1 MKHELQ
7 TRQNNYD
14 LFDVFD
20 DFFKPMFFEEGNRE
34 LRTDIKETEN
44 AYELDF
50 ELPGYG
56 KDEIKVSLENGYLT
70 VSAEK
75 QKREEEGKK
84 YLRREIREQTSR
96 SYYVGSDIT
105 REQIKAKYANGI
117 LSLTVPKKGPEEKK
131 VNNFIE
137 IE

>member
-7 TRQNNYD
+7 TRQNDYD

-20 DFFKPMFFEEGNRE
+20 DFFKPMFFEETKE

-44 AYELDF
+44 AYELDL
-50 ELPGYG
+50 ELPGYEKEG
-56 KDEIKVSLENGYLT
+56 IRVSLENGYLT

-75 QKREEEGKK
+75 GKNEEENKK
-84 YLRREIREQTSR
+84 YLRSEIRERTSR
-96 SYYVGSDIT
+96 SFYVGGDIT
-105 REQIKAKYANGI
+105 REEIKAKYQNGI
-117 LSLTVPKKGPEEKK
+117 LTLTVPKAQPQEKK
-131 VNNFIE
+131 TSFIE